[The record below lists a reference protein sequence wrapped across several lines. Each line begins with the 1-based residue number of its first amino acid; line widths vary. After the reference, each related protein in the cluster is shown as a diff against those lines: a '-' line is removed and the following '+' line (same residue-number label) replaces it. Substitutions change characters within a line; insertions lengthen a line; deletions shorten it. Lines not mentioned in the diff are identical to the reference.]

1 MMGEHIRALKR
12 GRWNHAIDCGDETVV
27 HLADEASPSLAVR
40 RSYRP
45 EFVAGAEVVEIVT
58 HRERTFPADE
68 VVARAYSRI
77 GDPALAAMFRSSES
91 FAAWCTTG
99 RPAAAPGAFAAEAAP
114 TPPVARPT
122 APASGAAAF
131 RARAKPAKS
140 ARPAKSAKPAR
151 PAKAKAKP
159 KGRLTARRGA
169 AKATRRPRPAAKKAG
184 PGRATPA
191 GSRRARATSKKRR

>member
-45 EFVAGAEVVEIVT
+45 EFVAGAEVVEVVT

-99 RPAAAPGAFAAEAAP
+99 RPEAAPGAFAAGAAA
-114 TPPVARPT
+114 TPPVARP
-122 APASGAAAF
+122 AAAASGGAAP
-131 RARAKPAKS
+131 RAR
-140 ARPAKSAKPAR
+140 AKPAR
-151 PAKAKAKP
+151 PAKAKAKAKP
-159 KGRLTARRGA
+159 KDRRTARRAA
-169 AKATRRPRPAAKKAG
+169 AKAPRRPRPVAKKAG
-184 PGRATPA
+184 PGRAKP
-191 GSRRARATSKKRR
+191 GRSRRARGTSGKRR